1 MLVSQID
8 IKEFRGI
15 RTCEKP
21 LDLSKFT
28 VLIGRNNVGK
38 SAVLEALYLL
48 PHPKIIDPIYNDNKI
63 SIIKDKLH
71 SGGHLA
77 YGYSGL
83 ARIHYNNHSFSI
95 VVSERDANLLV
106 DKKEIPYHNS
116 SKLIELLKLPPAEYY
131 IENIQNLVIAVFSN
145 TTLIKEFDNKIQ
157 EESVKNYIMKQ
168 GYHVTIAELISKC
181 VDDNFTE
188 IILDIMKIRKELPD
202 GNKFYIHL
210 DDLGDGVKKAVR
222 VMLLIEALEPKLI
235 LWDDFEVFAHP
246 SLIKILL
253 TWLAEGDWQVV
264 LTTHSID
271 VLYELLEV
279 RPEDTTVLQL
289 AKTKDDVLRYEKLTL
304 DDLEDLIMAN
314 QDPRLVADALT
325 LR

>member
-38 SAVLEALYLL
+38 SAVLEALYLF
-48 PHPKIIDPIYNDNKI
+48 PDPRESDEIFN
-63 SIIKDKLH
+63 KDKLTIVKDILH
-71 SGGHLA
+71 SNMHLA
-77 YGYSGL
+77 YGYSGTVNLEYIVNRKHFRITIDDRSDVKLRVDDKDATYIPNKDL
-83 ARIHYNNHSFSI
+83 A
-95 VVSERDANLLV
+95 DLLDV
-106 DKKEIPYHNS
+106 QTE
-116 SKLIELLKLPPAEYY
+116 KLQYL
-131 IENIQNLVIAVFSN
+131 
-145 TTLIKEFDNKIQ
+145 TTLIPNDLSLIKRFDDLIQ
-157 EESVKNYIMKQ
+157 RELFKNLIMKQ
-168 GYHVTIAELISKC
+168 GAHVRVAKLISEC
-181 VDDNFTE
+181 VDDKFTE
-188 IILDIMKIRKELPD
+188 IILDTMKIRKELPD
-202 GNKFYIHL
+202 GNVFYIHL

-222 VMLLIEALEPKLI
+222 VMLLIEALKPKLI